1 MAKIRWRL
9 IVGLVSLGV
18 TVILTIP
25 APGTAGP
32 LNSRVA
38 GIWNGLGPVADIIWP
53 NGPADIIWPNDPTVD
68 IIWPNADSPVG
79 P

>member
-53 NGPADIIWPNDPTVD
+53 NDPTVD